1 MDVFEKNSNE
11 FTNPDM
17 GAEDNF
23 VISLLKGI
31 LGAVVG
37 AIPGFL
43 LWIIIAKLGYVS
55 SLCGAVIAIGS
66 AFGFSFMT
74 KKTQISPIVALITC
88 IIVMTIAVYMAIRID
103 WAWEIAKYFEETVWP
118 EYLAAMTEYG
128 ATASESKEI
137 YEEYIMEELG
147 FKEPNFSNCFRR
159 LSELIEYFDMKSDYT
174 LELVK
179 GGACALLGVVVLFKG
194 MKK

>member
-1 MDVFEKNSNE
+1 MDSFEKNTNG
-11 FTNPDM
+11 FDNPDM
-17 GAEDNF
+17 GSEDNF
-23 VISLLKGI
+23 AISLLKGI

-37 AIPGFL
+37 SVPGFL

-74 KKTQISPIVALITC
+74 KKSSISPVIAIITC
-88 IIVMTIAVYMAIRID
+88 IIVMAIAVYMAIRID

-118 EYLAAMTEYG
+118 EYLATMTEYG

-137 YEEYIMEELG
+137 YEEYMMEELG
-147 FKEPNFSNCFRR
+147 FKEPNFSNCFSN
-159 LSELIEYFDMKSDYT
+159 LSALIEYFDMKTEYT
-174 LELVK
+174 LEIVK
-179 GGACALLGVVVLFKG
+179 GAACALLGVVVLFKG
-194 MKK
+194 LKK

>member
-1 MDVFEKNSNE
+1 MDGFEKNTNE

-17 GAEDNF
+17 GSEENF
-23 VISLLKGI
+23 AIALLKGI

-74 KKTQISPIVALITC
+74 KKSSISPVIAIITC
-88 IIVMTIAVYMAIRID
+88 IIVMAIAVYMAIRID
-103 WAWEIAKYFEETVWP
+103 WAWEIAKYFEESVWP
-118 EYLAAMTEYG
+118 EYIAYMSDFG
-128 ATASESKEI
+128 FTASESTEL
-137 YEEYIMEELG
+137 YEEYLMEELG
-147 FKEPNFSNCFRR
+147 FSEPNFTNCFSK
-159 LSELIEYFDMKSDYT
+159 LNSLIEYFDMKTDFI
-174 LELVK
+174 LEIVK
-179 GGACALLGVVVLFKG
+179 GGACALLGVGVLFAKL
-194 MKK
+194 KK

>member
-1 MDVFEKNSNE
+1 MDGFEKNANE
-11 FTNPDM
+11 FLGPDM
-17 GAEDNF
+17 GAEENF
-23 VISLLKGI
+23 AIALLKGI

-74 KKTQISPIVALITC
+74 KKTSMSPVISIITC
-88 IIVMTIAVYMAIRID
+88 IIVMAIAVYIAIRID
-103 WAWEIAKYFEETVWP
+103 WAWEIAKYFEESVWP
-118 EYLAAMTEYG
+118 EYLAYMSEYG
-128 ATASESKEI
+128 FTSSESKEL
-137 YEEYIMEELG
+137 YEEYMMEEFG
-147 FKEPNFSNCFRR
+147 FRELNFSNCFSH
-159 LSELIEYFDMKSDYT
+159 LSMLIEYFEMKSDYT
-174 LELVK
+174 LEIVK

-194 MKK
+194 LKK